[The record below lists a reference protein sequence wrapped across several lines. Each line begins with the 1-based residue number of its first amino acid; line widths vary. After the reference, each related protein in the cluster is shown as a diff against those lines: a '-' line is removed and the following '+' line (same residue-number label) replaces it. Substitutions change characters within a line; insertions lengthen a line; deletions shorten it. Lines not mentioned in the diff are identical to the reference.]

1 MEDEYI
7 YDDGCTGGQNQESKL
22 VFGVPTTGGASS
34 TTVSA
39 VKNKESDLRLP
50 LIVSK
55 QKSSVI
61 MNNVSEEINGSNG
74 GRQIVVVNRNSMRN
88 LSQVEKL

>member
-55 QKSSVI
+55 
-61 MNNVSEEINGSNG
+61 
-74 GRQIVVVNRNSMRN
+74 
-88 LSQVEKL
+88 